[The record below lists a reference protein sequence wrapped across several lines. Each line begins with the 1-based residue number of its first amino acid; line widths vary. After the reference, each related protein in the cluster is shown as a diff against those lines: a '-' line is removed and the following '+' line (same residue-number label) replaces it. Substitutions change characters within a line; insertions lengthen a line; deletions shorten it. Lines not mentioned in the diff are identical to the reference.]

1 MTRPERESARSVC
14 GAAWHEDHPLAQGP
28 WRREIAGA
36 PIPHCRRGLD
46 DRTDPGPLGAPATRL
61 RSALRRGQAALRH
74 SSGKGGNLLGKKGL
88 DRWSAIRQLQS
99 KEPTMTSSPICS
111 YPYETYSVRVSTIDQ
126 DLSIQTTAL
135 KAASCDVVRSGKVSA
150 TQPTRE
156 GRVGHPA
163 TVPSA

>member
-1 MTRPERESARSVC
+1 MPTAQTTVNLAHVQTDAGDANHGRT
-14 GAAWHEDHPLAQGP
+14 PLAVQPLTQGL
-28 WRREIAGA
+28 WRRDLAGA

-99 KEPTMTSSPICS
+99 
-111 YPYETYSVRVSTIDQ
+111 
-126 DLSIQTTAL
+126 
-135 KAASCDVVRSGKVSA
+135 VVQNMGKF
-150 TQPTRE
+150 
-156 GRVGHPA
+156 
-163 TVPSA
+163 